1 MGRDMIYPLP
11 ALSLELTAS
20 SVLPEVWAS
29 YKNPVSC
36 GMGLCSSQNLE
47 NLITLLKGHSNDFTA
62 HHLLNLGN
70 P

>member
-29 YKNPVSC
+29 CENPVSC

-47 NLITLLKGHSNDFTA
+47 HFITLLKGHSNDFTV
-62 HHLLNLGN
+62 HHLLNLGES
-70 P
+70 